1 MKVQKPLGEKIVS
14 SKEIMV
20 VKKYALILIWLFPGI
35 NTGFS
40 QSEDPV
46 LRLKL
51 LLLDDRFEELLQI
64 TDTLELADSLMDQMY
79 YFRGRAYQSL
89 LNYDSA
95 YYYYHMAYQVD
106 SSNLSFRI
114 AMGTMMYRLGRIR
127 EGIEIYEAIVAE
139 FQPLDQH
146 LAELANLYFIR
157 KEYAK
162 SLAIYKGLLENDSLN
177 YYYAKQSGKNF
188 LDMEQ
193 LDSAIY
199 YYEYAFSL
207 NQKDVF
213 LAHRLGNLHFR
224 NQDLPTAIM
233 RVSTGL
239 VFDSTNLDLLK
250 LRGYIFLHF
259 GQNELAIVDL
269 EKAWLQDSMS
279 VFTNK
284 YLGMSYY
291 EEKQFDQARI
301 TLMEAFR
308 LDSMDA
314 ETAFFLGSACRR
326 SKFEE
331 EAVGYFKKAIEL
343 RQPDPEKLKDIYIQL
358 AELFKVLHRFD
369 EAFDAYDMALE
380 YDPADNII
388 YFKIAQVYDR
398 NLNQKK
404 TAIEYYEK
412 FLSEGST
419 DQQLFNAEE
428 GRSTALER
436 HVRER
441 INILKEDLFFKNQL
455 P

>member
-1 MKVQKPLGEKIVS
+1 ME
-14 SKEIMV
+14 
-20 VKKYALILIWLFPGI
+20 KYALVLTWLFLAM

-40 QSEDPV
+40 QSEDPALH
-46 LRLKL
+46 LRL
-51 LLLDDRFEELLQI
+51 LLLNEQFEELLQV
-64 TDTLELADSLMDQMY
+64 TDTLEAGDSPLDQVC
-79 YFRGRAYQSL
+79 YFRGRAYESL

-95 YYYYHMAYQVD
+95 YHYYQRANQID
-106 SSNLSFRI
+106 STNLSFRVS
-114 AMGTMMYRLGRIR
+114 MGHALAKLGRIR
-127 EGIEIYEAIVAE
+127 ETIEIYEAIVAE
-139 FQPLDQH
+139 FQPRDQH
-146 LAELANLYFIR
+146 LAELANLYSIR

-162 SLAIYKGLLENDSLN
+162 SLAIYKGLLEKDSLN
-177 YYYAKQSGKNF
+177 YYYAKQAGKNY

-250 LRGYIFLHF
+250 LRGYLFLHF
-259 GQNELAIVDL
+259 GQNELAIMDL
-269 EKAWLQDSMS
+269 QKAWLQDSLS

-284 YLGMSYY
+284 YLGMSYH

-301 TLMEAFR
+301 ALLQAFR

-314 ETAFFLGSACRR
+314 ETAYFLGNACRW

-331 EAVGYFKKAIEL
+331 EGLRYYKKAIEL
-343 RQPDPEKLKDIYIQL
+343 RQPDPAKLKDIYIQL

-369 EAFDAYDMALE
+369 EAFEAYAMALE
-380 YDPADNII
+380 YDPADNTI

-412 FLSEGST
+412 FLSGGST
-419 DQQLFNAEE
+419 DQQLFNTDK
-428 GRSTALER
+428 GSSTALER

-441 INILKEDLFFKNQL
+441 INILK
-455 P
+455 